1 MKWKVKVITE
11 PRGRGGIKRGKWD
24 PPRAIRR
31 QAGSRMKRSS
41 TIKSSKKN
49 LFRRKM
55 AISCTPSL
63 FQYFKGPEFQCFL
76 TVMRVSSLLTD
87 SQILAQLLN
96 KCAQNTNK
104 ATRFFFMFFV
114 FFGYII
120 NHTRLLRWS
129 SGWKVFHTVKA
140 PSRKSIVVAPEKVL
154 KNLHKH
160 ETDGCCCC
168 HTGNQKNK
176 TNPLVLSKTEAVL
189 SPEGWRHTALLQPL
203 LAAHSVA
210 VLCFYLSST
219 LQQLRFHQC
228 PSFFSSFHF
237 TYFSKY
243 LPEYLQNKQNKI
255 LLDGMEQR
263 KYLGP
268 NAEEGFCMFHLLS
281 WGSLVLF
288 TKWWMVFIGKGKYFV
303 F

>member
-1 MKWKVKVITE
+1 
-11 PRGRGGIKRGKWD
+11 
-24 PPRAIRR
+24 
-31 QAGSRMKRSS
+31 
-41 TIKSSKKN
+41 
-49 LFRRKM
+49 M

-63 FQYFKGPEFQCFL
+63 PCHPHNACIHACMHARTRTCRVFHNACFKGPVFQCFL

-87 SQILAQLLN
+87 SQILAQLLS

-140 PSRKSIVVAPEKVL
+140 PTPHISSSRKSIVIAPEKVL

-168 HTGNQKNK
+168 HTGNQKK
-176 TNPLVLSKTEAVL
+176 TKHNPSGVVKNRGSIEH
-189 SPEGWRHTALLQPL
+189 WRLET
-203 LAAHSVA
+203 
-210 VLCFYLSST
+210 
-219 LQQLRFHQC
+219 QC
-228 PSFFSSFHF
+228 PPTAFARSSFCCCSLLLSLLHPAAAPFSPMPFLLLFLSFYTFFKIF
-237 TYFSKY
+237 TWVLTK
-243 LPEYLQNKQNKI
+243 QNKQNKI
-255 LLDGMEQR
+255 LLDGLEQR

-268 NAEEGFCMFHLLS
+268 IADEGFC
-281 WGSLVLF
+281 WADVLF
-288 TKWWMVFIGKGKYFV
+288 LHVSPPVLGVFSFV
-303 F
+303 HKVMNGFHW

>member
-1 MKWKVKVITE
+1 
-11 PRGRGGIKRGKWD
+11 
-24 PPRAIRR
+24 
-31 QAGSRMKRSS
+31 
-41 TIKSSKKN
+41 
-49 LFRRKM
+49 M

-63 FQYFKGPEFQCFL
+63 PCHPHNACIHACMHARTCRVFHNAYFKGPVFQCFL

-87 SQILAQLLN
+87 SQILVQLLS

-120 NHTRLLRWS
+120 NHSRLLRWS

-140 PSRKSIVVAPEKVL
+140 PTPHISSSRKSIVVAPEKVL

-168 HTGNQKNK
+168 HTGNQKK

-189 SPEGWRHTALLQPL
+189 STEGWRHTALLQPL

-210 VLCFYLSST
+210 VLCFYLLHPAAAPFSPMPF
-219 LQQLRFHQC
+219 LLLFL
-228 PSFFSSFHF
+228 SFYIFFKIF
-237 TYFSKY
+237 TRVLTK
-243 LPEYLQNKQNKI
+243 QNKQNKI

-268 NAEEGFCMFHLLS
+268 NAEEGFCWADVFAC
-281 WGSLVLF
+281 F
-288 TKWWMVFIGKGKYFV
+288 TSCLGGL
-303 F
+303 